1 MVAQV
6 KPTTKNSP
14 KIHTGHAKNTG
25 SAEQYTKPHTMS
37 GKEVTAAETE
47 NGYKALPTKARAV
60 NMSVGSINRDGYDP
74 APKTTGIKIR
84 GTGAATK
91 GTMARGPMA

>member
-14 KIHTGHAKNTG
+14 PVKTGANRNNKPASAYVDRAKEAT
-25 SAEQYTKPHTMS
+25 SELA
-37 GKEVTAAETE
+37 
-47 NGYKALPTKARAV
+47 ARA
-60 NMSVGSINRDGYDP
+60 NMSKLDTLDVSVGNMSKSAGDEGV
-74 APKTTGIKIR
+74 KTTGIKIR

-91 GTMARGPMA
+91 GVMARGPMA